1 MPVLW
6 SADRLTDQKFAIAEA
21 VTRAEAVYTLEY
33 AEPDAAIRKN
43 RHAVQSPHNPMMF
56 EREARVFE
64 LLMAEGL
71 FER

>member
-1 MPVLW
+1 M
-6 SADRLTDQKFAIAEA
+6 
-21 VTRAEAVYTLEY
+21 RAEAVYTLEY